1 MADVKWIKITTDVF
15 DDEKILLIESLPEAD
30 SIIVIWFKLLCL
42 AGKQNNSGVF
52 LMGDKIA
59 YTDKMLATI
68 FRRKESTVQ
77 LALQTFEQ
85 FGMIELIDGVITIPN
100 WGKHQSLDQLESK
113 KQYMKNYMREYRNK
127 QKALTQND
135 KLCENGLPLNEWIE
149 VLNFFDHECA
159 YCGCKKGLE
168 QEHIIPVDKGGR
180 YAIGNIV
187 PSCRKC
193 NASKGAKEMQEWY
206 SKSDVFNQERLEKI
220 MMYSCKTNVSHL
232 HKSNVRQAD
241 KIREDK
247 NRLDNNI
254 ICDSD
259 ESQPT
264 KKVKHKYGEY
274 NNVLLTDEEYQK
286 LSVEYSDL
294 AERIERLSSYVAST
308 GKKYKSHYATI
319 RNWAR
324 KDAETKPIR
333 KEPIPKWM
341 PKTQNNYDFD
351 ELEKALAP
359 VMVDDDPKLKEEAEA
374 LKRVLQENY

>member
-100 WGKHQSLDQLESK
+100 WGKHQNLDQLENK
-113 KQYMKNYMREYRNK
+113 KAYMRNYMKEYREK
-127 QKALTQND
+127 QKA
-135 KLCENGLPLNEWIE
+135 I
-149 VLNFFDHECA
+149 
-159 YCGCKKGLE
+159 
-168 QEHIIPVDKGGR
+168 
-180 YAIGNIV
+180 
-187 PSCRKC
+187 
-193 NASKGAKEMQEWY
+193 
-206 SKSDVFNQERLEKI
+206 
-220 MMYSCKTNVSHL
+220 SCKTNS
-232 HKSNVRQAD
+232 KSNVRQAD

-247 NRLDNNI
+247 NRLEEDNI
-254 ICDSD
+254 ICDSA
-259 ESQPT
+259 ESHPAPD
-264 KKVKHKYGEY
+264 KKVVKHKYGEY
-274 NNVLLTDEEYQK
+274 NNVLLTDEELEK
-286 LSVEYSDL
+286 LKTEYFDYE
-294 AERIERLSSYVAST
+294 ERIERLSNYVAST

-333 KEPIPKWM
+333 KEPTPKWM

-374 LKRVLQENY
+374 LKKVLQDNY